1 MTVHAKFRQDQ
12 SDKLGT
18 APVVLRFAGLFP
30 HQLWKFRLHDKR
42 AGGDLDHVDRDVSGL
57 NEVLAGEPGWKE
69 RICTEVAEM
78 REHNFEE
85 RLRALRAKS
94 RISQAER
101 ETARG
106 PADPWR
112 ESANGPL
119 REGILT
125 ANKNWFGGSGILE
138 WDPERVAEF
147 REVAMNFLRQ
157 HFPDDQLRYASA
169 HVDEEAYHIHFVVAV
184 WSEKNSANSGR
195 QVVLQPSA
203 NPLLKNYEYAQD
215 IAGEAFAKIGIIRGK
230 RRAEARRKARAEGA
244 RQPETRHHVPPSQW
258 RAEEHRAAQAEKNRI
273 LGDARMEARA
283 VAEGAQDLG
292 KATVRKSRKRAI
304 KEAQARKRRAGR
316 EAAAAERSRD
326 AAEAKARQFEE
337 AAAAANSRK
346 EAIEAEVVAM
356 EPMVK
361 GYEERAEAAAEK
373 YREQKAAREAEDA
386 RLKEA
391 EEKVRVK
398 VAEAEVISD
407 AIETGLELVA
417 DGALAWQEASADL
430 PPRLTW
436 GAAAPETK
444 DAQDEKL
451 REIRPAMRMV
461 TRIAQLVARSVQRI
475 LAKERQKLKNDADYI
490 RGLRQKWD
498 PEDDVRLQRIS
509 RAGIDSE
516 PK

>member
-12 SDKLGT
+12 SDKLDK

-42 AGGDLDHVDRDVSGL
+42 AGGDLAHVDQDMSGL
-57 NEVLAGEPGWKE
+57 NEMLAGETGWKE

-101 ETARG
+101 ETAKG
-106 PADPWR
+106 PSDPWK
-112 ESANGPL
+112 ESAKGPL
-119 REGILT
+119 REGIVT
-125 ANKNWFGGSGILE
+125 VNKAWFGGAGIFE

-147 REVAMNFLRQ
+147 REVAMKFLKQ

-184 WSEKNSANSGR
+184 WCEKSSANSGR
-195 QVVLQPSA
+195 QVMLQPSA

-215 IAGEAFAKIGIIRGK
+215 LAGETFAKIGITRGK
-230 RRAEARRKARAEGA
+230 RRAEARRKARADGVP
-244 RQPETRHHVPPSQW
+244 QPETRHHVPPSKW
-258 RAEEHRAAQAEKNRI
+258 RAEERRAAQAEKKRI
-273 LGDARMEARA
+273 LGDARVEAKE

-304 KEAQARKRRAGR
+304 KEAQARKRRAGQ
-316 EAAAAERSRD
+316 ETAAAERSRD

-373 YREQKAAREAEDA
+373 YREQKAAREAEEA
-386 RLKEA
+386 RLKKA

-417 DGALAWQEASADL
+417 DGALAWQEASADQ

-436 GAAAPETK
+436 GATAPKTK
-444 DAQDEKL
+444 EAGDEKL
-451 REIRPAMRMV
+451 KEIRPAMSMV
-461 TRIAQLVARSVQRI
+461 TRIAQLVAQTVKRV
-475 LAKERQKLKNDADYI
+475 LAKERQKLKSDADYV
-490 RGLRQKWD
+490 RGLRQKWE
-498 PEDDVRLQRIS
+498 PEDDARLKRIS
-509 RAGIDSE
+509 LGGIDNG